1 MGPFSLSVCLGHI
14 RPRLGLAVVVRP
26 IAVVD
31 VARRIHPHQA
41 RSAARRLRH
50 RRSLRRRRRLRG
62 RSRHRTRSWN
72 CNLWRCRSWRCH
84 RTWCSHRDGG
94 CRRSLRRCCRSL
106 RIPLLH
112 ALMATARPLFAGSR
126 RVSPVFTLT
135 GGSCGRLSHRNLP
148 RQNPHRNRHQTNRYL
163 HKKLR

>member
-1 MGPFSLSVCLGHI
+1 
-14 RPRLGLAVVVRP
+14 
-26 IAVVD
+26 VVD
-31 VARRIHPHQA
+31 VARSIHPNHA

-84 RTWCSHRDGG
+84 RTWCSHRGGG

-106 RIPLLH
+106 RIPFLH
-112 ALMATARPLFAGSR
+112 TLVPTASPLFAGSR
-126 RVSPVFTLT
+126 RISSVFTLT
-135 GGSCGRLSHRNLP
+135 GSSGRCLSHRNL
-148 RQNPHRNRHQTNRYL
+148 RAQKPHRNCHQTNRRL
-163 HKKLR
+163 HKYSR